1 MNMISTSQ
9 PLLKG
14 SLIAIPAWCFCVLLW
29 SGMGHALVHADRW
42 WSVAFLILLSL
53 GLCVPSA
60 LTAEYIW
67 RKRHLYSSIASRT
80 AAFLLVV
87 TSIVIFSFIGYAA
100 ESGFMGGWE
109 LLLWI
114 LVCMIQLLIYG
125 TLVYVCDRESWN
137 K

>member
-1 MNMISTSQ
+1 MNSTSE

-14 SLIAIPAWCFCVLLW
+14 LLIAIPAWCFCVLLW
-29 SGMGHALVHADRW
+29 SGMGQALFHADHW
-42 WSVAFLILLSL
+42 WLVPFLIVLCV

-67 RKRHLYSSIASRT
+67 RKRHLYSSIASRS
-80 AAFLLVV
+80 AAFLLVA
-87 TSIVIFSFIGYAA
+87 TSIVIFSYIGYAA
-100 ESGFMGGWE
+100 QSGFMGGWE
-109 LLLWI
+109 LLLCI
-114 LVCMIQLLIYG
+114 FVCMIQLLIYA